1 MKRLFSLA
9 LAAAAG
15 ACLALSAA
23 LFAAPFAAPLAATV
37 PDGKRWWSFVEALAN
52 DEMQGRNTGSPEH
65 LKAAQYV
72 AAEFARL
79 GLKPAGV
86 QANGMQGF
94 IQPVKFKGRKL
105 VESGC
110 SLELIRG
117 GKAERLVLG
126 EDAMIGVRVDPAES
140 VEAPLVFAGY
150 GLTVPESKYDDFA
163 GLDVRGKIVVMIA
176 GGPSDIPGPLK
187 SHYQF
192 VTERARFLKQAG
204 VAGTVTIQNPRTA
217 DIPWSRV
224 ALARFQEAM
233 SLADPSLSDD
243 AGLKIGVTMNPDH
256 ADKWFA
262 GSGHDLK
269 EMLALVDAGKPLPR
283 FPLVPGLRAKVKV
296 ERRDLESQNV
306 AGIRPGTDAALKNE
320 YVVLSAH
327 LDHVGVG
334 EPINGDRIY
343 NGAMDDA
350 SGVAALLDI
359 AAALNEGKV
368 QTKRSLLFLAVTGE
382 EKGLLGSRYFAAHP
396 TVALKSLAADLNMDM
411 FLPLYPLRLATV
423 WGLNESDLGDL
434 ARRVSKSLDVEVQ
447 DDPQPQRNVFIRS
460 DQYSFIRRGVPS
472 LMMAFGYTVGSK
484 EEAIAKQWLTDRYHA
499 PSDDLNQPVDMKA
512 AGQYNRLMMTLAE
525 AVANNPARPK
535 WKADSF
541 FRRFAQ

>member
-447 DDPQPQRNVFIRS
+447 DDPLPQRNVFIRS

>member
-1 MKRLFSLA
+1 MKRIFSLA
-9 LAAAAG
+9 LAAMAG
-15 ACLALSAA
+15 AA
-23 LFAAPFAAPLAATV
+23 LFSATA
-37 PDGKRWWSFVEALAN
+37 PDGKRWWSYVEALAN
-52 DEMQGRNTGSPEH
+52 DDMQGRNTGSPEH

-72 AAEFARL
+72 AGEFARS

-86 QANGMQGF
+86 QGF
-94 IQPVKFKGRKL
+94 IQPVKFKARKL

-110 SLELIRG
+110 SLELVRG

-126 EDAMIGVRVDPAES
+126 EDAMIGVRVDPADS

-150 GLTVPESKYDDFA
+150 GLVVPESKFDDFA
-163 GLDVRGKIVVMIA
+163 GLDLRGKIIVMIS
-176 GGPSDIPGPLK
+176 GGPADIPAPLK

-204 VAGTVTIQNPRTA
+204 VAGMVTIQNPRAA
-217 DIPWSRV
+217 DIPWSRQ

-233 SLADPSLSDD
+233 SLADPALSDD
-243 AGLKIGVTMNPDH
+243 AGLKIGVTMNPEH

-269 EMLALVDAGKPLPR
+269 ELLALVDAGKPLPH
-283 FPLVPGLRAKVKV
+283 FPLVPSLRAKVKV

-306 AGIRPGTDAALKNE
+306 TAIRPGSDAALKNE

-350 SGVAALLDI
+350 SGIAALLDI
-359 AAALNEGKV
+359 AASLNETRA
-368 QTKRSLLFLAVTGE
+368 QTKRSLLFVAVTGE

-396 TVALKSLAADLNMDM
+396 TVDLKSMVADLNMDM
-411 FLPLYPLRLATV
+411 FLPLYPLHLATV

-447 DDPQPQRNVFIRS
+447 DDPEPQRNVFIRS

-472 LMMAFGYTVGSK
+472 LMIAFGSTKGSK
-484 EEAIAKQWLTDRYHA
+484 EAEIAKQWLTNRYHA

-525 AVANNPARPK
+525 AVANNSARPK
-535 WKADSF
+535 WKPDSF